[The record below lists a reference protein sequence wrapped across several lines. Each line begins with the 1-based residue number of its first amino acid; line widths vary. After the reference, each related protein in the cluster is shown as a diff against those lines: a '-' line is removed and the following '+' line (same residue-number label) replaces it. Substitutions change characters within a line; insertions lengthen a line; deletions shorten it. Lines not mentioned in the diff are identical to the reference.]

1 MNVRHQIYFKQ
12 IKKIDHYLYSG
23 LLRWLSGKESTY
35 QNAGDLGLITG
46 LGRSLGEG
54 NDN

>member
-1 MNVRHQIYFKQ
+1 MLTDPDIL
-12 IKKIDHYLYSG
+12 IKDFPGSA
-23 LLRWLSGKESTY
+23 SGKESTY

-46 LGRSLGEG
+46 LGRSLREG